1 MLFSP
6 LYATMIAI
14 VILVF
19 IIVVFGQVRIIFYVF
34 VICIK
39 DRLLDRHLCLNFY
52 PCVIKV
58 QSVSLSLSLIVKYI
72 SICYLEMKL
81 TTAVY
86 NNDVPKDHTI
96 E

>member
-58 QSVSLSLSLIVKYI
+58 QSVSLSLSHCKI
-72 SICYLEMKL
+72 SIYLLPGNE
-81 TTAVY
+81 VD
-86 NNDVPKDHTI
+86 NSSI
-96 E
+96 